1 MKIYIYKFIVKF
13 RNQFSFCFVLNLLG
27 RCNFDKRSAGVLATD
42 QLNENSVVCKSSDAQ
57 PCQYQRCQ
65 TAQDRAL
72 AGLREHWSVMGLAF
86 AICTSRD
93 FQREGSS
100 VFPRHGFNVG

>member
-1 MKIYIYKFIVKF
+1 MLSRANISDV
-13 RNQFSFCFVLNLLG
+13 RLL
-27 RCNFDKRSAGVLATD
+27 K
-42 QLNENSVVCKSSDAQ
+42 
-57 PCQYQRCQ
+57 
-65 TAQDRAL
+65 DRAL
-72 AGLREHWSVMGLAF
+72 AELREHWSVMGLAF